1 VYVRCKIRGRVSKT
15 ITTNFHNVWL
25 SMIFYSVSSTQSFP
39 VCASRITAMC
49 GVNCSMW
56 LGTSCG
62 EVFIVDVFSKHK
74 LYNRYLAVHSV
85 QSIVGLYHI
94 VSLRS
99 AAGGGRAW
107 VL

>member
-1 VYVRCKIRGRVSKT
+1 
-15 ITTNFHNVWL
+15 
-25 SMIFYSVSSTQSFP
+25 M
-39 VCASRITAMC
+39 CASRITAMC

-74 LYNRYLAVHSV
+74 LYNRYLAVHSE
-85 QSIVGLYHI
+85 QSIAGLYHI

-99 AAGGGRAW
+99 VAGGVASLGFCDG
-107 VL
+107 VVVF